1 MAHETAR
8 AASRKLRSIQTA
20 DAASLAD
27 YYDDWARSYD
37 EDLED
42 LGYEAPQR
50 AAGLLKAHGITA
62 TARIL
67 DACCGTGLT
76 GRRLAEAGFEHVDGF
91 DISQASLDEARTA
104 DAYER
109 LFRQDMNEPLQAP
122 DGAYDAVV
130 CIGSMTYA
138 ERPEQ
143 LLREFCRVARPGGLV
158 LFTQR
163 TDYWSD
169 DFADVLRRL
178 EEAGL
183 WQTLER
189 TQPQPYLPRHPE
201 FADAIKVVYAVF
213 RVV

>member
-1 MAHETAR
+1 MADETTKAT
-8 AASRKLRSIQTA
+8 SRKLKSIQSA

-37 EDLED
+37 KDLED
-42 LGYEAPQR
+42 LGYEAPLR
-50 AAGLLKAHGITA
+50 AAGLLKAHGMSA
-62 TARIL
+62 TAPIL

-91 DISQASLDEARTA
+91 DISEASLDEARTVA
-104 DAYER
+104 AYDG
-109 LFRQDMNEPLQAP
+109 LFRQDMNDPLQAP

-143 LLREFCRVARPGGLV
+143 LLREFCRVARPGGIV

-169 DFADVLRRL
+169 DFAGILHRL

-183 WQTLER
+183 WQWLEK
-189 TQPQPYLPRHPE
+189 TEPQPYLPRHPE